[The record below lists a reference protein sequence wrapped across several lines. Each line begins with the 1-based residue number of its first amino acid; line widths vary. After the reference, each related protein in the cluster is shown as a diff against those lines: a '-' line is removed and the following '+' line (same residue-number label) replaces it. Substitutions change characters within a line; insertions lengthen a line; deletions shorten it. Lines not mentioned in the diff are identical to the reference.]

1 MYEIPEE
8 EQDRLID
15 ELGEATTLKDLEDIR
30 IMFED
35 EFDLE

>member
-15 ELGEATTLKDLEDIR
+15 ELGEAATLKDLEDIR